1 MRHDGRH
8 PDQLRPVEILPNYLD
23 HPTGS
28 CLIRWGGT
36 HVLCA
41 ATVEDGVPR
50 WLHGKGRGWLTAE
63 YALLPSAT
71 HPRTQREV
79 NRGKVGGRTAEIQ
92 RLIGRSLRA
101 AVDLAQLGERT
112 VYLDCD
118 VINADG
124 GTRTAS
130 ITGSFVALSL
140 ALDRLVAEGALHRAP
155 LHGAL
160 AAVSVGI
167 VDGEPLL
174 DLDYPEDFAAAVD
187 MCVVGTDRQEI
198 VEVQG
203 TAEEAPF
210 SRAQLDRLVD
220 LAQGG
225 IETLLAA
232 QATALGAAHD
242 APRGQ
247 R

>member
-1 MRHDGRH
+1 MRHDGRA
-8 PDQLRPVEILPNYLD
+8 PDQLRPVEILPNYLN

-41 ATVEDGVPR
+41 ASVEERVPR
-50 WLHGKGRGWLTAE
+50 WMRGKGRGWITAE
-63 YALLPSAT
+63 YALLPSST
-71 HPRTQREV
+71 HTRTQREV
-79 NRGKVGGRTAEIQ
+79 SRGKVGGRTAEIQ

-101 AVDLAQLGERT
+101 AVDMEQLGERT
-112 VYLDCD
+112 IFIDCD

-130 ITGSFVALSL
+130 ITGSFVALRL
-140 ALDRLVAEGALHRAP
+140 ALDRLVAEGALQRAP

-167 VDGEPLL
+167 VDGEPVL
-174 DLDYPEDFAAAVD
+174 DLDYPEDFAAEVD
-187 MCVVGTDRQEI
+187 MCVVMTDRQEL

-220 LAQGG
+220 LAQIG
-225 IETLLAA
+225 IDELLAA
-232 QATALGAAHD
+232 QTTALGAAHD
-242 APRGQ
+242 TAGEGR
-247 R
+247 

>member
-1 MRHDGRH
+1 MRHDGRR
-8 PDQLRPVEILPNYLD
+8 PDQLRPVEILPNYLN

-41 ATVEDGVPR
+41 ASVEERVPR
-50 WLHGKGRGWLTAE
+50 WMRGKGKGWITAE
-63 YALLPSAT
+63 YALLPSST
-71 HPRTQREV
+71 HTRTQREV
-79 NRGKVGGRTAEIQ
+79 SRGKVGGRTAEIQ

-101 AVDLAQLGERT
+101 AVDMEQLGERT
-112 VYLDCD
+112 IFIDCD

-130 ITGSFVALSL
+130 ITGSFVALRL
-140 ALDRLVAEGALHRAP
+140 ALDSLVAQGALQRAP
-155 LHGAL
+155 VHGAL

-167 VDGEPLL
+167 VDGEPVL
-174 DLDYPEDFAAAVD
+174 DLDYPEDFTAAVD
-187 MCVVGTDRQEI
+187 MCVVMTDRQEI

-232 QATALGAAHD
+232 QAAALGAAG
-242 APRGQ
+242 AGR
-247 R
+247 

>member
-1 MRHDGRH
+1 MRHDGRR
-8 PDQLRPVEILPNYLD
+8 PDQLRAVEILPNYLH

-28 CLIRWGGT
+28 CLVRWGGT

-41 ATVEDGVPR
+41 ASVEERVPR
-50 WLHGKGRGWLTAE
+50 WLRGKGRGWITAE
-63 YALLPSAT
+63 YALLPSST
-71 HPRTQREV
+71 HTRTQREV
-79 NRGKVGGRTAEIQ
+79 SRGKVGGRTAEIQ

-101 AVDLAQLGERT
+101 AVDLEALGERT
-112 VYLDCD
+112 IFIDCD

-130 ITGSFVALSL
+130 ITGGFVALRL
-140 ALDRLVAEGALHRAP
+140 ALDRLVDEGALQRPP

-167 VDGEPLL
+167 VDGEPVL

-187 MCVVGTDRQEI
+187 MCVVMTERQEI

-210 SRAQLDRLVD
+210 TRAQLDRLMD

-225 IETLLAA
+225 IEELLAA
-232 QATALGAAHD
+232 QAAALTAAREGGGG
-242 APRGQ
+242 R
-247 R
+247 

>member
-1 MRHDGRH
+1 MR
-8 PDQLRPVEILPNYLD
+8 
-23 HPTGS
+23 
-28 CLIRWGGT
+28 
-36 HVLCA
+36 
-41 ATVEDGVPR
+41 
-50 WLHGKGRGWLTAE
+50 GKGRGWITAE
-63 YALLPSAT
+63 YALLPSST
-71 HPRTQREV
+71 HTRTQREV
-79 NRGKVGGRTAEIQ
+79 SRGKVGGRTAEIQ

-101 AVDLAQLGERT
+101 AVDMEALGERT
-112 VYLDCD
+112 IFIDCD

-130 ITGSFVALSL
+130 ITGSFVALRL
-140 ALDRLVAEGALHRAP
+140 ALDSLVAKGALQRAP
-155 LHGAL
+155 LHSAL

-167 VDGEPLL
+167 VDGEPVL

-187 MCVVGTDRQEI
+187 MCVVMTDRREI

-225 IETLLAA
+225 IEELLKVQAA
-232 QATALGAAHD
+232 ALGAAHD
-242 APRGQ
+242 AVGEGR
-247 R
+247 

>member
-1 MRHDGRH
+1 MRHDGRR
-8 PDQLRPVEILPNYLD
+8 PDQLRPVEILPNYLN

-41 ATVEDGVPR
+41 ASVEDNVPHWMR
-50 WLHGKGRGWLTAE
+50 GKGKGWITAE
-63 YALLPSAT
+63 YALLPSST
-71 HPRTQREV
+71 HTRTQREV
-79 NRGKVGGRTAEIQ
+79 SRGKVGGRTAEIQ

-101 AVDLAQLGERT
+101 AVDMEQLGERT
-112 VYLDCD
+112 VFIDCD

-130 ITGSFVALSL
+130 ITGSFVALRL
-140 ALDRLVAEGALHRAP
+140 ALDSLVAKGALRRAP

-167 VDGEPLL
+167 VAGEPVL

-187 MCVVGTDRQEI
+187 MCVVMTDRKEI

-225 IETLLAA
+225 IEELLAA
-232 QATALGAAHD
+232 QATALGGAHKTIG
-242 APRGQ
+242 AGR
-247 R
+247 

>member
-1 MRHDGRH
+1 MRHDGRR
-8 PDQLRPVEILPNYLD
+8 PDQLRPVEILPNYLN

-41 ATVEDGVPR
+41 ASVEERVPR
-50 WLHGKGRGWLTAE
+50 WMRGKGKGWITAE
-63 YALLPSAT
+63 YALLPSST
-71 HPRTQREV
+71 HTRTQREV
-79 NRGKVGGRTAEIQ
+79 SRGKVGGRTAEIQ

-101 AVDLAQLGERT
+101 AVDMEALGERT
-112 VYLDCD
+112 IFIDCD

-130 ITGSFVALSL
+130 ITGGFVALRL
-140 ALDRLVAEGALHRAP
+140 ALDRLVAKGALRRAP

-167 VDGEPLL
+167 VDGEPVL

-187 MCVVGTDRQEI
+187 MCVVMTDREEI

-220 LAQGG
+220 LAEGG
-225 IETLLAA
+225 ITELLAA
-232 QATALGAAHD
+232 QAAALSGAHD
-242 APRGQ
+242 TPGAGR
-247 R
+247 

>member
-1 MRHDGRH
+1 MRHDGRT
-8 PDQLRPVEILPNYLD
+8 PEQLRPVEILPNYLN

-41 ATVEDGVPR
+41 ASVEERVPR
-50 WLHGKGRGWLTAE
+50 WLRGKGRGWITAE
-63 YALLPSAT
+63 YALLPSST
-71 HPRTQREV
+71 HTRTQREV
-79 NRGKVGGRTAEIQ
+79 SRGKVGGRTAEIQ

-101 AVDLAQLGERT
+101 AVDMEALGERT
-112 VYLDCD
+112 IFLDCD

-130 ITGSFVALSL
+130 ITGSFVALRL
-140 ALDRLVAEGALHRAP
+140 ALDTLVAKGALQRPP
-155 LHGAL
+155 LHSAL

-167 VDGEPLL
+167 VDGEPVL

-187 MCVVGTDRQEI
+187 MCVVMTDRREI

-220 LAQGG
+220 LAEGG
-225 IETLLAA
+225 IEELLAA
-232 QATALGAAHD
+232 QAAALGAAHD
-242 APRGQ
+242 AVGEGR
-247 R
+247 

>member
-1 MRHDGRH
+1 MRHDGRT
-8 PDQLRPVEILPNYLD
+8 PEQLRPVEILPNYLN

-41 ATVEDGVPR
+41 ASVEERVPR
-50 WLHGKGRGWLTAE
+50 WLRGKGRGWITAE
-63 YALLPSAT
+63 YALLPSST
-71 HPRTQREV
+71 HTRTQREV
-79 NRGKVGGRTAEIQ
+79 SRGKVGGRTAEIQ

-101 AVDLAQLGERT
+101 AVDMEALGERT
-112 VYLDCD
+112 IFLDCD

-130 ITGSFVALSL
+130 ITGSFVALRL
-140 ALDRLVAEGALHRAP
+140 ALDNLVAKGALQRAP
-155 LHGAL
+155 LHSAL

-167 VDGEPLL
+167 VDGEPVL
-174 DLDYPEDFAAAVD
+174 DLDYPEDFAAEVD
-187 MCVVGTDRQEI
+187 MCVVMTDRREI

-220 LAQGG
+220 LAEGG
-225 IETLLAA
+225 ITKLLAVQEA
-232 QATALGAAHD
+232 ALSAAHD
-242 APRGQ
+242 AAGAGR
-247 R
+247 

>member
-1 MRHDGRH
+1 MRHDGRS
-8 PDQLRPVEILPNYLD
+8 PEQLRPVEILPNYLN

-41 ATVEDGVPR
+41 ASVEERVPR
-50 WLHGKGRGWLTAE
+50 WMRGKGRGWITAE
-63 YALLPSAT
+63 YALLPSST
-71 HPRTQREV
+71 HTRTQREV
-79 NRGKVGGRTAEIQ
+79 SRGKVGGRTAEIQ

-101 AVDLAQLGERT
+101 AVDMEALGERT
-112 VYLDCD
+112 IFIDCD

-130 ITGSFVALSL
+130 ITGSFVALRL
-140 ALDRLVAEGALHRAP
+140 ALDSLVAKGALQRAP
-155 LHGAL
+155 LHSAL

-167 VDGEPLL
+167 VDGEPVL

-187 MCVVGTDRQEI
+187 MCLVMTDRQEI

-210 SRAQLDRLVD
+210 SRAQLDRLID
-220 LAQGG
+220 LAEGG
-225 IETLLAA
+225 IVELLAA
-232 QATALGAAHD
+232 QAAALGAARD
-242 APRGQ
+242 AVGEGR
-247 R
+247 